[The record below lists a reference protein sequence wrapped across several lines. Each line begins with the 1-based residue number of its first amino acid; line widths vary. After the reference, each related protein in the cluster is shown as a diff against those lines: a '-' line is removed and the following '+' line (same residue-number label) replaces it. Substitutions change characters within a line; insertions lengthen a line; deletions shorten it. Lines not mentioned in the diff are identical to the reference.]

1 MKTDSIP
8 SKYRVPLKIEREDLL
23 SEDVKTALRGTA
35 SGANRAFQSGFAFP
49 MLGVLGMRRDNGKIE
64 PLPVPMSDAPSKDIA
79 FGLLKT
85 ACRALEPEFVLIA
98 GEAWVRLGVTKEEAE
113 GLESISDDPKAQD
126 AFTIQV
132 ETYEGV
138 WNGHGLIPAFETQ
151 KVRRLESMR
160 FMFSSM
166 GEGRMMN
173 MLPPRGTQ
181 Q

>member
-8 SKYRVPLKIEREDLL
+8 SKYRVPLTIAREDLM

-49 MLGVLGMRRDNGKIE
+49 MLGVLGMKRANGKIE
-64 PLPVPMSDAPSKDIA
+64 PLPVPMSDAPTKEIA
-79 FGLLKT
+79 IGLLKT

-98 GEAWVRLGVTKEEAE
+98 CEAWVRLRVSKEEAE
-113 GLESISDDPKAQD
+113 SIETLIGDPKAQD

-138 WNGHGLIPAFETQ
+138 WNGHGLIPAYETQ

-160 FMFSSM
+160 FMFSSE
-166 GEGRMMN
+166 GEGRMLG